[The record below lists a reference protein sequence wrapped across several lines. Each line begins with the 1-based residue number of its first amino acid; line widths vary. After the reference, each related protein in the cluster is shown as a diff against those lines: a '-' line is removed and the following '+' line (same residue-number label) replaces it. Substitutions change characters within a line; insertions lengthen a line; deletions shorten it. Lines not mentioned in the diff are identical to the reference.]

1 MTPNYWKQATE
12 DLIKKDQIMH
22 KLILGSNRK
31 MHRSNDDAFST
42 LVRSIIGQQISI
54 KAAENIWNKLIN
66 NVSQIRAD
74 NIFNFENSALKNCGL
89 SQRKIDYIRDLSSY
103 FINNNFNEV
112 VWSKMDDE
120 VIISELVQV
129 KGVGRWT
136 AEMFLIFY
144 MLRPNVF
151 PVNDYGLKRAMNMH
165 YNDNKS
171 LNKNEIYEI
180 SDNWKPWRSVATWYL
195 WQSLNS

>member
-1 MTPNYWKQATE
+1 
-12 DLIKKDQIMH
+12 
-22 KLILGSNRK
+22 
-31 MHRSNDDAFST
+31 
-42 LVRSIIGQQISI
+42 
-54 KAAENIWNKLIN
+54 
-66 NVSQIRAD
+66 
-74 NIFNFENSALKNCGL
+74 
-89 SQRKIDYIRDLSSY
+89 
-103 FINNNFNEV
+103 
-112 VWSKMDDE
+112 MDDE

>member
-1 MTPNYWKQATE
+1 VTPNYWKQATE